1 MREVRQ
7 TMENF
12 ERMSDEMDVVLF
24 GGGEWCMR
32 FMNRIGERTDKVKC
46 ILDNDTS
53 KVGNR
58 LYGKPVCT
66 PESLR
71 EMDAEKTLVVITVAG
86 NNIPSIYNQILGLGE
101 FFIMSAIILM
111 HDTFMECTEKL
122 YENRDKLE
130 KVKGFLFDEKS
141 KYIYGEVIRRRLLYG
156 QCDFS
161 DLLVKGD
168 SEYIIPLLYS
178 AAKPQEEVILDCG
191 AYNGDTLKKFAHFFG
206 PQLKRCYSFECM
218 PETLVKLE
226 NTAASLG
233 SRNYGSDIKI
243 MPYALSDSE
252 GEMSLAKISSH
263 PVACCLVENRPHA
276 KHAYDVDGYEMVKV
290 GTIDTLIPAEEKV
303 TLIKMDIEGSEY
315 AALKGAARTI
325 QTWKPKLAISIY
337 HSGEDYYRLPLLV
350 KEFVPE
356 YKIAV
361 RHHSKNT
368 SDTDMYCW
376 I

>member
-1 MREVRQ
+1 MREVCQ

-12 ERMSDEMDVVLF
+12 ERMSDEKDVVLF
-24 GGGEWCMR
+24 GAGEWCMR
-32 FMNRIGERTDKVKC
+32 FMNRIGKRTDKVKC
-46 ILDNDTS
+46 ILDNDIS
-53 KVGNR
+53 KVGHT
-58 LYGKPVCT
+58 LYGKPVCA
-66 PESLR
+66 PESLKG
-71 EMDAEKTLVVITVAG
+71 MDTEKTLIVITAKENG
-86 NNIPSIYNQILGLGE
+86 IPQIYGQLLELGE
-101 FFIMSAIILM
+101 FFIMSACILM
-111 HDTFMECTEKL
+111 HDTFMECAKKL
-122 YENRDKLE
+122 YEHSDELE
-130 KVKGFLFDEKS
+130 KVKSILFDEKS

-156 QCDFS
+156 QCDYS
-161 DLLVKGD
+161 DLMVKGD

-178 AAKPQEEVILDCG
+178 DAKPQEEVILDCG

-218 PETLVKLE
+218 RESLAELE
-226 NTAASLG
+226 KTAASLE
-233 SRNYGSDIKI
+233 SRKYGSDIKI

-252 GEMSLAKISSH
+252 GEMSLAKIGSNLA
-263 PVACCLVENRPHA
+263 ACCLVENRPHA
-276 KHAYDVDGYEMVKV
+276 KHAYDIDGYETVKV

-303 TLIKMDIEGSEY
+303 TMIKMDIEGSEY
-315 AALKGAARTI
+315 AALKGAIRTI

-361 RHHSKNT
+361 RHHSKN
-368 SDTDMYCW
+368 SCDTDMYCW